1 MTRLGRMIIG
11 AVVAAIV
18 LLTVI
23 IVSVSNILFRRQC
36 DDILESRSDSTMKV
50 IINDMERLESEPAD
64 IFEKMK
70 LNQDFIPAIS
80 SGDGKLL
87 GRVYEIAGASENVFA
102 YFYGAD
108 GTQIWNSGK
117 NTQIAPSG
125 KSIVEGGESAG
136 LASDGGVM
144 YYYYSTSVKSDGKTV
159 GGCYICYDLNDSGVL
174 DSIKEQTDGECT
186 IFNGNI
192 RYATTV
198 INSDGERAVGTE
210 MSEKIAAAVLDR
222 GEKYVGEAVI
232 CGSNYVC
239 NYEPMTD
246 SDGNIIGSYFAGFP
260 TADIDAASRRIM
272 IIDIICAAAVSV
284 AAIFICSTVISKRV
298 IKPVSAVKR
307 VADEI
312 ASGRLDSDNSG
323 VKINDDEIGD
333 ILKAVFDA
341 EKSLDTYISD
351 ISRVLTAMAEGDFT
365 VGTAVEYAGQYAQLG
380 TAAEHIRAELSA
392 MIANINASA
401 EQVFEGSTQTAQGS
415 QSLAGGTLRQGSAIE
430 ELSASISDISGRV
443 RETADN
449 AKNAKELS
457 GGAAAK
463 LDDQNK
469 HMKQMLDAMD
479 RISEK
484 SQEISK
490 IINTINDI
498 AFQTNILAL
507 NAAVEAARAGD
518 AGKGFAVVA
527 DEVRNLASKSSEA
540 VSQTEALIAATAEAV
555 KTGGVIADE
564 NAESLSEVTSM
575 FERTNSIIDMIA
587 AAAESQATAVQQITK
602 GIEDISAVV
611 QQNSATAEEIAASCE
626 ELNGQSDMLHGQV
639 RRFRI

>member
-1 MTRLGRMIIG
+1 MTRLGRIIIG

-36 DDILESRSDSTMKV
+36 DDILESRSESTMKV

-87 GRVYEIAGASENVFA
+87 GRVYEIAGASENIFA

-108 GTQIWNSGK
+108 GTRIWNSGK
-117 NTQIAPSG
+117 NTEIAPSG
-125 KSIVEGGESAG
+125 KSIVEGGESTG
-136 LASDGGVM
+136 LASDSGVM
-144 YYYYSTSVKSDGKTV
+144 YYYYSTSVKSDGQTV
-159 GGCYICYDLNDSGVL
+159 GGCYICYDLNDSGAL
-174 DSIKEQTDGECT
+174 DSIKKQTDGECT

-222 GEKYVGEAVI
+222 GETYVGEAVI
-232 CGSNYVC
+232 CGSNYAC
-239 NYEPMTD
+239 TYEPMTD

-260 TADIDAASRRIM
+260 TADIDAASNRIM

-284 AAIFICSTVISKRV
+284 AALFICSTVISKRV

-307 VADEI
+307 VAGEI

-333 ILKAVFDA
+333 ILRAVFDA

-415 QSLAGGTLRQGSAIE
+415 QSLAGGTLRQGAAIE
-430 ELSASISDISGRV
+430 ELSASIGDISGRV

-449 AKNAKELS
+449 AKNARELS

-463 LDDQNK
+463 LDDQNR

-575 FERTNSIIDMIA
+575 FERTNSIIDRIA

-602 GIEDISAVV
+602 GIGDISAVV

-639 RRFRI
+639 RRFRV